1 MSAELAG
8 QAYVEMSVKGRED
21 FAKAFAEMQASVRTF
36 AAKLNNV
43 KMAPDSSRLKKFF
56 SSATRGFKDLTAS
69 AMKYGSIAGAAL
81 GAGAIA
87 VLSDAVHKAS
97 DLQEVMNKFKV
108 VFGSN
113 ATAMEAWGDTFAQ
126 QMGRSK
132 KQTME
137 FLANAQG
144 LVIPMGVDPAQAEG
158 MSKSL
163 TQLAYD
169 LASFHN
175 ATDADAFDAL
185 KSAIT
190 GESEPMKKF
199 GVIVN
204 ETAVKAELLK
214 HSLKPET
221 ATEAQKAMA
230 RYNII
235 LEGTT
240 QAQGDVERSGDSFA
254 NRLKALQA
262 VWDDLA
268 AGIGTNFLPIAEALI
283 GWLKELVQSL
293 GGAEGASDTTSQAL
307 DQLGGSTAVVENVV
321 GFFVKAWAGVDLAL
335 NTTMGILREMMRTML
350 DLFKLMVNNPLAKGV
365 FGEQAIDDLVTII
378 DAVEESTAKLSQANR
393 ERAGNAFE
401 SLMDPRSGANALD
414 SIEEFTRQA
423 KEKYRKQ
430 AEALKEARKASGE
443 GSLKTIGDL
452 GSAGGSETAAKKAE
466 ALAMKKR
473 KSEIQIEMD
482 NLRSQTET
490 PAKLENLD
498 RTSTEAYK
506 RFQENQWNAQKLI
519 TTKQLKELEKV
530 RKALE
535 DDKLGIVE
543 IE

>member
-36 AAKLNNV
+36 ASKLNNV

-56 SSATRGFKDLTAS
+56 GSATRGFKDLTAS

-87 VLSDAVHKAS
+87 VLSDAVHKSS

-262 VWDDLA
+262 AWDDLA

-452 GSAGGSETAAKKAE
+452 GSAGGSEAAAKKAE

-473 KSEIQIEMD
+473 KREIQIEMD

>member
-1 MSAELAG
+1 VSAELAG

-43 KMAPDSSRLKKFF
+43 KMAPDSRLKKFF
-56 SSATRGFKDLTAS
+56 GSATKGFKDLTAS

-87 VLSDAVHKAS
+87 VLTDAVHKAS
-97 DLQEVMNKFKV
+97 DLQEVMNKFRV

-519 TTKQLKELEKV
+519 ATKQLKELEKV